1 MKNPPHTTGQKPV
14 LPKTSELE
22 GEIEQLSHRLV
33 QAQRANS
40 AALNARV
47 ALRGKGDE
55 IAIAAN
61 RREIADTAEQIRDL
75 TDEIECARQD
85 LAKIKEIDRS
95 EAKRATFERIRAE
108 LGALLKDASACED
121 SGSPKDLAKVRDRR
135 RRVYDE
141 LSLAGIAHD
150 RRYDAHIFNDA
161 VIVTTHELQQWLDSG
176 GVVGR
181 GPGLDTP
188 EQLRQSGRASLRAQA
203 NAFRAYTLRIARLVL
218 EIYEPNEAA

>member
-1 MKNPPHTTGQKPV
+1 MTGQKPRPPP
-14 LPKTSELE
+14 PKLSELE
-22 GEIEQLSHRLV
+22 HEIEQLSHRLML
-33 QAQRANS
+33 AQRANS
-40 AALNARV
+40 AALSARV
-47 ALRGKGDE
+47 LLRAQRDE

-75 TDEIECARQD
+75 TDELECARED
-85 LAKIKEIDRS
+85 LAKAKEIERHD
-95 EAKRATFERIRAE
+95 AKRVCFERIKGE
-108 LGALLKDASACED
+108 LALLVKEAGACED
-121 SGSPKDLAKVRDRR
+121 SGSPKDLVKVRERR

-141 LSLAGIAHD
+141 LSLAGVAHD
-150 RRYDAHIFNDA
+150 RRYDGHIFNDA

-188 EQLRQSGRASLRAQA
+188 LQLRQSGRASLRAQA

-218 EIYEPNEAA
+218 DICEPNEAA